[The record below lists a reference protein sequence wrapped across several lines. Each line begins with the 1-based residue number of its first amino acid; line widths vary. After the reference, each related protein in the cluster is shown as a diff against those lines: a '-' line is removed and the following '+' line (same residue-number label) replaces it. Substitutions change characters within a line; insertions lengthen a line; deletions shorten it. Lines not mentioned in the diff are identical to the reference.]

1 MLRGRSYAIVA
12 DERGPCHETRFSVS
26 IKVACFLVSWSS
38 SECLCLAGG
47 NVLWIC
53 SNFVQ
58 MLRPDDAD
66 VIER

>member
-12 DERGPCHETRFSVS
+12 DERDETRFSVS

>member
-12 DERGPCHETRFSVS
+12 DERGPCREIQEPGLPR
-26 IKVACFLVSWSS
+26 
-38 SECLCLAGG
+38 GRR
-47 NVLWIC
+47 C